1 MKKSLIALLTLTL
14 VLCLA
19 LVVVGCGHEHTT
31 GTEYTF
37 NATSHQYKCPD
48 CGEFFG
54 EEAHD
59 MKVVEEVAS
68 TCQSAGHKVE
78 SCVCGYE
85 KTTNYELGACTPGT
99 PAKENE
105 TPATCQGAGSYDM
118 VTRCTVCNEVL
129 NTEHV
134 DDPIAQHTAGTPA
147 KENEVLATCQV
158 AGSYDMVTR
167 CTVCNEV
174 MATEHVTGQLGDCTF
189 VFVRDSYEQHHE
201 ECTACGSKKAAVA
214 HEFADNLKCAC
225 GEYKTL
231 SVTEAKAY
239 NDKSVIFNVKGVIC
253 GWTGNYDGG
262 YCWIV
267 LKDLNSNEV
276 IGMRKGLKADLG
288 TTADIS
294 PMAGYSYS
302 PTSYFELGDIVVM
315 PTSAI
320 VNSASQGGENGKP
333 MLFFRGEAFN
343 SQNAREWINKY
354 KVGHTE
360 DYKVSMENPV
370 FTINSQDTLEEYCL
384 SYSYHWKI
392 VKLVGTAENP
402 LKFTT
407 QSATT
412 AGKGNIQ
419 REYLYM
425 FYDAPTKLDEQRING
440 AAPVLSNFGN
450 LFNLSNT
457 LSATLFG
464 QTAYEALNF
473 NNPYY
478 FEGEMYVML
487 VGGSTAY
494 FHMIVLGDEYI
505 NKTGGDASVDHVAPR
520 MGFTTF
526 LQAMEKKAKD
536 IGIQINN
543 PINSAV
549 GVSYSVSCEDFVKI
563 GIAALEFPQLMP
575 IWNTADYQTTIKDI
589 QGNDKNIAISNAILY
604 NESCIADV
612 QSKYKIVGAKSGA
625 LNSKTDARPYYV
637 ANMLMLVEGPN
648 DTILVA
654 CVAEERQPDEPEI
667 RYKNLA
673 ILYDIVVAKANNQDT
688 TALEAQLTIDYGA
701 VAMVPKDA
709 YKNNGYDWFGADSQY
724 VTYSKN
730 GSQKIVSA
738 SMWKTFTSVV
748 ALTYI
753 QDLSYEMTM
762 LSSDDNSTASNPS
775 LEVGDTMT
783 FEQALYFIFVTSS
796 NVTPTIIARTV
807 GQYILLNNIPL

>member
-37 NATSHQYKCPD
+37 NTTGHQYKCPD

-54 EEAHD
+54 EEAHN
-59 MKVVEEVAS
+59 MQVVEDVAS

-85 KTTNYELGACTPGT
+85 KTTNYQLGACTPGT
-99 PAKENE
+99 PAKENAK
-105 TPATCQGAGSYDM
+105 PATCQGAGSYDM

-129 NTEHV
+129 NTQHV

-174 MATEHVTGQLGDCTF
+174 MATEHVTGQLGDCTYAL
-189 VFVRDSYEQHHE
+189 VRINYDQHAE
-201 ECTACGSKKAAVA
+201 KCTVCGSEKPAVA
-214 HEFADNLKCAC
+214 HEFGDNLKCAC
-225 GEYKTL
+225 GELKTL
-231 SVTEAKAY
+231 SITEAKAY
-239 NDKSVIFNVKGVIC
+239 NDKSVAFNVKGVVI

-262 YCWIV
+262 YVWLM
-267 LKDLNSNEV
+267 LKDLNSDEV
-276 IGMRKGLKADLG
+276 MAMRKGLKADLG
-288 TTADIS
+288 TTAD
-294 PMAGYSYS
+294 AGHVGGSS
-302 PTSYFELGDIVVM
+302 WQAVSYFELGDIVVM
-315 PTSAI
+315 PASAF
-320 VNSASQGGENGKP
+320 VNTASQGGENGKP
-333 MLFFRGEAFN
+333 VLFFRGESFDAK
-343 SQNAREWINKY
+343 NAREWINKY
-354 KVGHTE
+354 KVGHT
-360 DYKVSMENPV
+360 DNYSISKANPA
-370 FTINSQDTLEEYCL
+370 FTINSQATLEEYCT

-407 QSATT
+407 RAATS

-425 FYDAPTKLDEQRING
+425 FYDNAASLDEQKVAG
-440 AAPVLSNFGN
+440 ASPVLSNFGN

-457 LSATLFG
+457 LSSTLFG
-464 QTAYEALNF
+464 QTNYEDFNF
-473 NNPYY
+473 DVPYT
-478 FEGEMYVML
+478 FEGEIYVML

-494 FHMIVLGDEYI
+494 FHMIVLDDSCI
-505 NKTGGDASVDHVAPR
+505 QKTGGSASADYVMPR
-520 MGFTTF
+520 LATTTF
-526 LQAMEKKAKD
+526 FRAMEKKAKE
-536 IGIQINN
+536 IGIEIGN

-563 GIAALEFPQLMP
+563 GIAALEHEELMP
-575 IWNTADYQTTIKDI
+575 IWNTADYNTTIKDMD
-589 QGNDKNIAISNAILY
+589 NEDIAISISNKILY
-604 NESCIADV
+604 DESCIADV

-625 LNSKTDARPYYV
+625 LNSKTDDRPYYV

-654 CVAEERQPDEPEI
+654 CVAEEREPDEPEI

-673 ILYDIVVAKANNQDT
+673 ILYDIVVAKSLGQDT
-688 TALEAQLTIDYGA
+688 TALEASLTIDYGA

-709 YKNNGYDWFGADSQY
+709 YKNNGYDWFGADSAY
-724 VTYSKN
+724 HTYTKN
-730 GSQKIVSA
+730 GSKKIVSA

-748 ALTYI
+748 ALDYI
-753 QDLSYEMTM
+753 TDLSTEFTM
-762 LSSDDNSTASNPS
+762 VSSDANSTASTPT
-775 LEVGDTMT
+775 LDVGNKMT

-796 NVTPTIIARTV
+796 NVTPTIIARSV